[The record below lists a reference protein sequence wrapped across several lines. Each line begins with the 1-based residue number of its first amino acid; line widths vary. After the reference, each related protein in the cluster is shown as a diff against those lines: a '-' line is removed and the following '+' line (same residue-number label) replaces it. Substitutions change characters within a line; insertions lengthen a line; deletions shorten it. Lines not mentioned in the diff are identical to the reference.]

1 MNWIILILQCLAA
14 IVALLCYPKFKAKPI
29 RMVLLLLWITL
40 VAEIGARAYTA
51 AGYDNNH
58 WIYNVYAILF
68 YGLFYKMVYDHIHHP
83 TRKKI
88 VAISAIIMFLAII
101 FRALTTPFFSLYMVH
116 VFNLATFVMVF
127 HLMYYA
133 IDLLK
138 SDADFRLKNNLE
150 IFIFGGYLL
159 FAVSFIPLAPFIFGI
174 WMPDLSRQYYELLGD
189 IQGGIVIVMNL
200 TFIYGFVWTRELH

>member
-1 MNWIILILQCLAA
+1 
-14 IVALLCYPKFKAKPI
+14 
-29 RMVLLLLWITL
+29 MVVLLLWITV
-40 VAEIGARAYTA
+40 VAEIAARVYTA
-51 AGYDNNH
+51 VGYDNNH

-88 VAISAIIMFLAII
+88 VAITAIVMFLAII
-101 FRALTTPFFSLYMVH
+101 FRAITTPFFSLYMVH
-116 VFNLATFVMVF
+116 IFNLATFVMVF

-138 SDADFRLKNNLE
+138 SDANFRLKNNLE

-174 WMPDLSRQYYELLGD
+174 WMPDLSQHYYDLLRD